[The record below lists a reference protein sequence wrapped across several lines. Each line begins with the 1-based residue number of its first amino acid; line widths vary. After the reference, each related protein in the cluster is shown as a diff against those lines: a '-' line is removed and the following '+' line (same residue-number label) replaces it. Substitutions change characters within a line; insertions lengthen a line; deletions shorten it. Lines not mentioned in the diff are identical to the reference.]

1 MITYLFLLFFST
13 SKQEKLLMKLRI
25 LAASAF
31 AAIAIAATFGGS
43 GSAMAQNADENVIN
57 ICVGSTKGAY
67 HNKLAPAIADAMGRK
82 INRINTSGSPEI
94 LAKLESGECQMGIVQ
109 RDALV
114 ESVYQPE
121 VVATLTPEYIHL
133 VCSTSSGISSV
144 KDLRGNTD
152 ATIVFDS
159 PNSGSYLTWKAM
171 GKLDSGYDAKK
182 GPKVTFTESKA
193 RQTSFLKSDK
203 AQCYFGVSALP
214 NGGVQQIGKLGGGD
228 IKLVPVNDWDFNDKT
243 IKVNG
248 EDMQVYTF
256 SEIPEGSYEGFNLGN
271 DSATFSDTSVET
283 LVIDAIVVLAPSF
296 VENGDTADVDAA
308 YEGALIAEQNLR
320 K

>member
-1 MITYLFLLFFST
+1 
-13 SKQEKLLMKLRI
+13 MKLKT
-25 LAASAF
+25 LALSAVL
-31 AAIAIAATFGGS
+31 ALGAVAGMS
-43 GSAMAQNADENVIN
+43 GSAMAQSSSSDTIN

-67 HNKLAPAIADAMGRK
+67 HNVLAPSIGNAMGRTL
-82 INRINTSGSPEI
+82 NRINTSGTPEI

-109 RDALV
+109 RDGLV
-114 ESVYQPE
+114 ESIFQPE
-121 VVATLTPEYIHL
+121 VVAALTVEYMHL
-133 VCSTSSGISSV
+133 VCSTASGVNSV
-144 KDLRGNTD
+144 KDLRNNTD

-171 GKLDSGYDAKK
+171 GSLDSGYNADN
-182 GPKVTFTESKA
+182 GPKVSFTKSNA
-193 RQTSFLKSDK
+193 RQASFIKSGK

-243 IKVNG
+243 VEVNG
-248 EDMQVYTF
+248 EDMKVYNF
-256 SEIPEGSYEGFNLGN
+256 SEIPEGTYAGFGLGN
-271 DSATFSDTSVET
+271 DNATFSDTSVET
-283 LVIDAIVVLAPSF
+283 LTVDAIVVLAPSF
-296 VENGDTADVDAA
+296 VENGSVEDVDAA